1 MKKDERQSGGPE
13 QVAGSR
19 EPQRASRPA
28 PGKVTRTS
36 RIPSSREPAVQRKAA
51 VPGSGAGGPQGRSA
65 WDQTMD
71 PWMDAAHRGVTAL
84 AAREHGAVQAR
95 GDIGSDDQASVHRAA
110 AAGVSGAGGTLPH
123 LDRIQAAFGAHDLGG
138 VQAHTGSDARAA
150 SEQIG
155 AEAYATGNHIA
166 FRGAP
171 DLHTAAHEAAHVIQQ
186 REGVHLAGGVGRSG
200 DAYEQHADAVAD
212 AVVRGDSAEALLD
225 QVAPASAGASAVQM
239 QGMVVQKLDA
249 SNGNTEIITRITSLI
264 GSPVAAA
271 AANEVMQTLA
281 AISEN
286 RLRLI
291 IMYLERSGRYN
302 DFITNLANPVSAG
315 HAAVMMRISRLHT
328 EYANPT
334 AGTTPTT
341 PGQDTRVAGIL
352 NQGMTVTASGQVA
365 AFQDDVAGRTFTQ
378 DVRDTLEREIT
389 ALTPRSQQRDI
400 MPRFGW
406 PRYEQIAQEAKRRTD
421 ALYGHYAIGTAPTAT
436 GPTPN
441 LFDVRDQ
448 TYSDASL
455 IQFANYLVTGHTAIN
470 PVYPGRTIL
479 NVHNASLNRAA
490 ERGILTSAI
499 TAWMG
504 QGTNRDR
511 ILLVRRNW
519 SGVQSGGNIF
529 MQRWD
534 MGSTQ
539 ANRQQFWRTFRTMIH
554 EYLHKVTNRH
564 YSDKA
569 RTLGR
574 TREQIFTEG
583 GTSYFDRNV
592 WQTLYP
598 QEISSNAQLRETVEG
613 APYPYDASVIG
624 TWSGYTQ
631 VSQFEQIVSEVGE
644 ENARAAYFRGLTDRI
659 GLGP

>member
-1 MKKDERQSGGPE
+1 
-13 QVAGSR
+13 
-19 EPQRASRPA
+19 
-28 PGKVTRTS
+28 
-36 RIPSSREPAVQRKAA
+36 
-51 VPGSGAGGPQGRSA
+51 
-65 WDQTMD
+65 
-71 PWMDAAHRGVTAL
+71 
-84 AAREHGAVQAR
+84 
-95 GDIGSDDQASVHRAA
+95 
-110 AAGVSGAGGTLPH
+110 
-123 LDRIQAAFGAHDLGG
+123 
-138 VQAHTGSDARAA
+138 
-150 SEQIG
+150 
-155 AEAYATGNHIA
+155 
-166 FRGAP
+166 
-171 DLHTAAHEAAHVIQQ
+171 
-186 REGVHLAGGVGRSG
+186 
-200 DAYEQHADAVAD
+200 
-212 AVVRGDSAEALLD
+212 VVRGDSAEALLD
-225 QVAPASAGASAVQM
+225 QVAPATGRSASVQM
-239 QGMVVQKLDA
+239 TGMVVQKLDA
-249 SNGNTEIITRITSLI
+249 SNGNTEILTRITSLI

-271 AANEVMQTLA
+271 DANEVMQTLA

-291 IMYLERSGRYN
+291 VTHLERNGQYTN
-302 DFITNLANPVSAG
+302 FITNLANPVSAG
-315 HAAVMMRISRLHT
+315 HAAVMTRISALHA
-328 EYANPT
+328 EYSNPT

-341 PGQDTRVAGIL
+341 PGQDTRIRGIL
-352 NQGMTVTASGQVA
+352 NQGMTVDASGQVA
-365 AFQDDVAGRTFTQ
+365 AFQDDVGGRTFAQ

-389 ALTPRSQQRDI
+389 ALTPRSQQRDV

-421 ALYGHYAIGTAPTAT
+421 ALYGHYGMGAAPTAT

-455 IQFANYLVTGHTAIN
+455 IQFANYLVTGHRAVDPI
-470 PVYPGRTIL
+470 YPGRTIL
-479 NVHNASLNRAA
+479 NVHNAALDRAA
-490 ERGILTSAI
+490 ERGILASAI
-499 TAWMG
+499 TAWIG

-534 MGSTQ
+534 MGNTQ

-554 EYLHKVTNRH
+554 EYLHKVTHAH

-574 TREQIFTEG
+574 TREQIYTEG

-592 WQTLYP
+592 WQTLHP

-624 TWSGYTQ
+624 AWTGYTQ